1 MFCVEALL
9 SHTQG
14 GSVQDLMCDFKCLER
29 LDAYTQSLHALDM
42 DDWYALRVKLCS
54 DEDVTEV
61 LTLLECY
68 VHAYKAKMQ
77 SDDDFNDYIDNR
89 DKHHLE
95 LQEHWAEMDRLR
107 EACEEA
113 FRVSDELYAALNK
126 ILEKS

>member
-14 GSVQDLMCDFKCLER
+14 GSVQEMCDFKCLDR
-29 LDAYTQSLHALDM
+29 LDVYTQSLHALDM

-61 LTLLECY
+61 LTLLDCY
-68 VHAYKAKMQ
+68 VHAYKAKKQ
-77 SDDDFNDYIDNR
+77 ADDDFNDYIDNR

-113 FRVSDELYAALNK
+113 FRVSDERYAVLNK